1 MGLSSIRKSDVVLK
15 PNASRVLIRSHTF
28 HNKER
33 QLRIISRIL
42 TIPLSEAKRASAK
55 AFEKFENRHKNLRE
69 LILQNYYS
77 VEALLPTDRV
87 VPDEYKLLI
96 GAAFSQEY
104 AVESSALFN
113 PSIVQHPDQG
123 TLPVGNLRFILSLR
137 ATGEGH
143 ISSLEFREGI
153 IHEEGKVEINP
164 ASKFVTEGAIS
175 DNPVFGKEV
184 FRDKLLDLGEL
195 NDFSKQILAELPK
208 RFSLQEIEA
217 VLTSIEETNRQSALI
232 WGSTISRM
240 RTLLRSH
247 YAVSFD
253 ESRPVSERV
262 IYPKVPTER
271 GGIEDA
277 RFVRFTEE
285 DGSVTYYGVYTAF
298 DGTMILPQL
307 ISSKDF
313 LNFEVSTLNGPQIE
327 NKGLALFP
335 RKINGRYAM
344 VGRQDNENL
353 YLMYSDHLLFWHSKE
368 LLLRPTYSWEAI
380 QIGNCGS
387 PIETEWGWLLLTH
400 GVGPMRTYS
409 IGAVLLD
416 LDKPSKVI
424 GRLPTPL
431 IEPTRRTRDGYVP
444 NVVYSCGALT
454 HRDRLILPYAM
465 SDYSTGFVTVD
476 MEELIHELKRNG
488 GKAYG

>member
-1 MGLSSIRKSDVVLK
+1 MGLTSIRRSDVVLK
-15 PNASRVLIRSHTF
+15 PNASRVLIRSHTI
-28 HNKER
+28 HNRER

-42 TIPLSEAKRASAK
+42 TIPLSEAKRAASK
-55 AFEKFENRHKNLRE
+55 ALEKFENRHHNLRE
-69 LILQNYYS
+69 IILQNYHT
-77 VEALLPTDRV
+77 VEALVPTDLEL
-87 VPDEYKLLI
+87 PDEYKLLI
-96 GAAFSQEY
+96 GAVFSQEY

-113 PSIVQHPDQG
+113 PSIVPHPNQG
-123 TLPVGNLRFILSLR
+123 TLPAGSFRFILSLR

-153 IHEEGKVEINP
+153 IHEDGRVEINP
-164 ASKFVTEGAIS
+164 ASKYVTEGAIS
-175 DNPVFGKEV
+175 DNPVFGKDV

-195 NDFSKQILAELPK
+195 NDFSKQILTELPQ

-217 VLTSIEETNRQSALI
+217 VLDSTERMNRQSALM
-232 WGSTISRM
+232 WSTTISRM

-247 YAVSFD
+247 YTVSFD

-262 IYPKVPTER
+262 ICPKAPTER
-271 GGIEDA
+271 GGIEDT
-277 RFVRFTEE
+277 RFVRFAEE
-285 DGSVTYYGVYTAF
+285 DGSLVYYGVYTAF

-313 LNFEVSTLNGPQIE
+313 LNFKVSTLNGPQIE
-327 NKGLALFP
+327 NKGMALFP

-353 YLMYSDHLLFWHSKE
+353 YLMYSEHLLFWHSKE

-387 PIETEWGWLLLTH
+387 PIETERGWLLLTH

-416 LDKPSKVI
+416 LEKPSKVI

-431 IEPTRRTRDGYVP
+431 LEPTRRERDGYVP
-444 NVVYSCGALT
+444 NVVYSCGVLI

-476 MEELIHELKRNG
+476 LEELIHELKR
-488 GKAYG
+488 

>member
-1 MGLSSIRKSDVVLK
+1 MGLSSVRRSDVVLK
-15 PNASRVLIRSHTF
+15 PNASRVLIRSHAI
-28 HNKER
+28 NNRER

-42 TIPLSEAKRASAK
+42 TIPQSEIKGAAAK
-55 AFEKFENRHKNLRE
+55 AFSKFENRHHNLRE
-69 LILQNYYS
+69 LILQHYYA
-77 VEALLPTDRV
+77 VESLLPTDRA
-87 VPDEYKLLI
+87 VPEEYKLLI

-113 PSIVQHPDQG
+113 PSIVPHPDQAE
-123 TLPVGNLRFILSLR
+123 LPAGSLRFILSLR

-153 IHEEGKVEINP
+153 IHEDGEIEIQP
-164 ASKFVTEGAIS
+164 ASKFVTEGTIA
-175 DNPVFGKEV
+175 DNPVFGRNV
-184 FRDKLLDLGEL
+184 LRNKLMDLGEL
-195 NDFSKQILAELPK
+195 NDFTRQILAELPQ
-208 RFSLQEIEA
+208 RFSLKEIET
-217 VLTSIEETNRQSALI
+217 VLDLTERMNRQYALA
-232 WGSTISRM
+232 WGATISRL

-247 YAVSFD
+247 YTVIFD
-253 ESRPVSERV
+253 KNLLLSERV
-262 IYPKVPTER
+262 IYPKAPTER
-271 GGIEDA
+271 GGIEDV

-285 DGSVTYYGVYTAF
+285 DGSLVYYGVYTAF

-313 LNFEVSTLNGPQIE
+313 LEFEVSTLNGPQIE

-335 RKINGRYAM
+335 RKLNGRYAM

-353 YLMYSDHLLFWHSKE
+353 YLMYSDRLLFWHSKE

-409 IGAVLLD
+409 ISAVLLD
-416 LDKPSKVI
+416 LENPSKVI
-424 GRLPTPL
+424 GRLPMPL
-431 IEPTRRTRDGYVP
+431 LEPTKRERDGYVP
-444 NVVYSCGALT
+444 NVVYSCGALI
-454 HRDRLILPYAM
+454 HKDRLILPYAM

-476 MEELIHELKRNG
+476 LEELIHELKRRG
-488 GKAYG
+488 GKEHG